1 MKQVLL
7 GVFLL
12 STAMPVG
19 FVATQT
25 ARAADVVG
33 TWSARVYEKDKAGAP
48 VEARLQ
54 LQMNVDDD
62 RERNL
67 SNWGQ
72 SVRVSELVNLPANL
86 DAEQDVKF
94 ELRRDAGVVAFDGH
108 FERGR
113 GVGHL
118 AFTANR
124 EFARALAQQS
134 NDTPSDREL
143 FSYALVDV
151 SRAFVS
157 ELRAMGFGDVS
168 LDEAYKLRIHG
179 TTIDFIKS
187 IRAEYPN
194 VDLDDIRKL
203 RIHGVHTT
211 YIAGLKSAGLQNPS
225 LDEVLKFRIHGVTLD
240 YVKEMRALGLAHDLD
255 DIVQSRI
262 HGVTPAFAK
271 EMAELGY
278 RNLDFSDLRTF
289 RIHGVSPAFVRDMS
303 ALGYTNVDADTLVKF
318 RIHGITPKFVKELKD
333 AGYTNL
339 SEDEL
344 VDWAI
349 HGRRLMKS
357 RRR

>member
-1 MKQVLL
+1 MKRVVLGL
-7 GVFLL
+7 CLL
-12 STAMPVG
+12 ASAFPPEETSLE
-19 FVATQT
+19 T
-25 ARAADVVG
+25 RAADVEG
-33 TWSARVYEKDKAGAP
+33 TWSGRVYVSDKAGASRAP
-48 VEARLQ
+48 RLQ
-54 LQMNVDDD
+54 LQMNIDDD
-62 RERNL
+62 RERNW

-72 SVRVSELVNLPANL
+72 SLLVSEFSNLPANL

-94 ELRRDAGVVAFDGH
+94 ELRRDAGLITFDGR

-124 EFARALAQQS
+124 EFARALAQQT
-134 NDTPSDREL
+134 NDQPTDREL
-143 FSYALVDV
+143 FSYAIVDV
-151 SRAFVS
+151 SRAFVA
-157 ELRAMGFGDVS
+157 ELRSMGFGEVS

-187 IRAEYPN
+187 IRAAGYAN

-203 RIHGVHTT
+203 RIHGVSPA
-211 YIAGLKSAGLQNPS
+211 YIDGLKAAGLQNPT

-240 YVKEMRALGLAHDLD
+240 YVKQMRELGLAHDLD

-271 EMAELGY
+271 EMAAIGY
-278 RNLDFSDLRTF
+278 KNLDFDDLRTF
-289 RIHGVSPAFVRDMS
+289 RIHGVSPTFVRDMA
-303 ALGYTNVDADTLVKF
+303 ALGYTSLDADTLVKF
-318 RIHGITPKFVKELKD
+318 RIHGITPKFVQELKD

-339 SEDEL
+339 SEGEL

-349 HGRRLMKS
+349 HGRRLLKT

>member
-1 MKQVLL
+1 MKQVFL

-12 STAMPVG
+12 ATAMPVD
-19 FVATQT
+19 VVTTQA
-25 ARAADVVG
+25 ARAADVEG
-33 TWSARVYEKDKAGAP
+33 TWSARVYDKDKAGAP

-54 LQMNVDDD
+54 LQMNIDDD
-62 RERNL
+62 RERNW

-72 SVRVSELVNLPANL
+72 SVRVSEFVNLPANL
-86 DAEQDVKF
+86 DTEQDVQF
-94 ELRRDAGVVAFDGH
+94 ELRRDAGVVAFNGR

-151 SRAFVS
+151 SRAFPS
-157 ELRAMGFGDVS
+157 ELRSMGFGEVS
-168 LDEAYKLRIHG
+168 LEEAYKLRIHG

-187 IRAEYPN
+187 IRTEYPG
-194 VDLDDIRKL
+194 VDLDDITKL
-203 RIHGVHTT
+203 RIHGVSTS
-211 YIAGLKSAGLQNPS
+211 YIAGLRSAGLQNPS
-225 LDEVLKFRIHGVTLD
+225 LDEVLKFRIHG
-240 YVKEMRALGLAHDLD
+240 
-255 DIVQSRI
+255 
-262 HGVTPAFAK
+262 
-271 EMAELGY
+271 
-278 RNLDFSDLRTF
+278 
-289 RIHGVSPAFVRDMS
+289 
-303 ALGYTNVDADTLVKF
+303 
-318 RIHGITPKFVKELKD
+318 ITPTFVKELKA

-349 HGRRLMKS
+349 HGRRLLKS